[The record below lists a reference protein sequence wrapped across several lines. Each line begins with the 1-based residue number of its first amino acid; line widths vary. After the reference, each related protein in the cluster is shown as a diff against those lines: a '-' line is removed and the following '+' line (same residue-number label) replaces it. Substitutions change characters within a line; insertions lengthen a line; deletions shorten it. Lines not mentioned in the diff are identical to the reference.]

1 MDYIL
6 NIETSALKAG
16 LYLGKAGKCIAVKEN
31 NSQYDHA
38 AWIQPAIRD
47 MLLENSISVND
58 LKAVAV
64 TSGPG
69 SYTGLRVGMATAKGL
84 CYALDIPL
92 ITESTLTLL
101 AASAKDAGVKTPQLA
116 PMIDAR
122 RLEVFTAVFNSNLV
136 LMLEPTAMVL
146 DLSSFSQFLLNEDI
160 AFFGSGA
167 EKWKKLINSPHAKF
181 YDVEIDGK
189 TFVKRSHDKFLQGD
203 FTVLAYAEPVYLKEF
218 YIHPKK

>member
-1 MDYIL
+1 
-6 NIETSALKAG
+6 
-16 LYLGKAGKCIAVKEN
+16 
-31 NSQYDHA
+31 
-38 AWIQPAIRD
+38 

-58 LKAVAV
+58 LKAVSV

-101 AASAKDAGVKTPQLA
+101 AASAKNAGVKTPHLA

-181 YDVEIDGK
+181 YDVDIDGK
-189 TFVKRSHDKFLQGD
+189 TFVKRSHEKFLQGD